1 MKDLM
6 NLALYEIDQAILTT
20 IDQGL
25 DEDGCI
31 TDEAMQALDSL
42 KVARETKLENCG
54 LVYKSLTAE
63 AKALREE
70 EIALAERRRRKE
82 SNAERLKAYINNSLA
97 GEGLETARI
106 KYSYRKSTSV
116 LIDNE
121 DDLPEDYWKIQATPD
136 KTKLRDALKSGV
148 LVPGAE
154 LVTNQN
160 LQIK

>member
-1 MKDLM
+1 MRDFMTLT
-6 NLALYEIDQAILTT
+6 LYELDHAILTT
-20 IDQGL
+20 IYQGL

-31 TDEAMQALDSL
+31 TDEAIHTLDDL
-42 KVARETKLENCG
+42 KMARETKLENCG

-82 SNAERLKAYINNSLA
+82 SNAERLKAYIDNSLA

-116 LIDNE
+116 QINDE
-121 DDLPEDYWKIQATPD
+121 AELPSDYWKVQATPD

>member
-31 TDEAMQALDSL
+31 TDEAMQELDSL

-70 EIALAERRRRKE
+70 EVALAERRRRKE
-82 SNAERLKAYINNSLA
+82 SNAERLKAYIDNSLA
-97 GEGLETARI
+97 GENLETARI

-116 LIDNE
+116 QIDNE

-136 KTKLRDALKSGV
+136 KTKLRDDLRSGV

-154 LVTNQN
+154 LVTNHN